1 MANTLTLDEKPETMA
16 PADALKMTP
25 EAVTQAQKLLA
36 RKFADKPG
44 MGFRIGV
51 RGGGCSGLSYFM
63 DMEDTPKPIDHVFN
77 FDDVRVVV
85 DKKSFTYLKGMTIVW
100 SGNLISGGFEF
111 DNPNETSSCG
121 CGTSFSV

>member
-1 MANTLTLDEKPETMA
+1 MADTLTLDATPETMD
-16 PADALKMTP
+16 PAEALQMTP
-25 EAVTQAQKLLA
+25 QAVEQAKKLLA

-44 MGFRIGV
+44 MGFRVGV

-63 DMEDTPKPIDHVFN
+63 DMEETPKPIDHVFN
-77 FDDVRVVV
+77 FDGVQVVV
-85 DKKSFTYLKGMTIVW
+85 DRKSFQYLKGMSIIW

-111 DNPNETSSCG
+111 DNPNASRSCG